1 MCHVINTANC
11 SCVQKPRQCHESF
24 TRIMC
29 IYHIRYKHNKA
40 CVHKQIRCMLYET
53 WHLFF
58 FIISLLQCLYQMSSR
73 SPIGMCWFFRS
84 IFRFTCSC
92 AVLLFIVLK
101 CLALK
106 LTPTF
111 QVLVQPCY
119 FTDNVYTLNVPAD
132 ICMNNWRDFFLKYRA
147 KNSRLNDQ

>member
-1 MCHVINTANC
+1 MSRNQGNATRVLQE
-11 SCVQKPRQCHESF
+11 SCVF
-24 TRIMC
+24 T
-29 IYHIRYKHNKA
+29 IYGIYTTKHVSINRFDVCFMKHDT
-40 CVHKQIRCMLYET
+40 C
-53 WHLFF
+53 FF
-58 FIISLLQCLYQMSSR
+58 FIICLLQCLYQMSSR

-119 FTDNVYTLNVPAD
+119 FTDIVYTLNVPAD